1 MVEMGY
7 EGRALAFHHCAHL
20 SEMDFEYVEVV
31 AIWGYVFVDINVVNE
46 NLAPFLI
53 FFFIVFE
60 WAHLSRLD
68 TESHSFLFLDYV
80 HFHGCKY
87 HIDGTTTEH

>member
-53 FFFIVFE
+53 FFSLY
-60 WAHLSRLD
+60 LSGRIYQGL
-68 TESHSFLFLDYV
+68 TQSPILFSF
-80 HFHGCKY
+80 
-87 HIDGTTTEH
+87 